1 MLDFLPYLVTPEN
14 LIGLVTLTLLEI
26 VLGIDNIIFLSIIT

>member
-14 LIGLVTLTLLEI
+14 LIALVTLTLVEI
-26 VLGIDNIIFLSIIT
+26 VLGIDTIIFLSIIT